1 MTQTQ
6 IVPELHELIAPVER
20 LGSDPSV
27 LQPEQEGIALC
38 LSGGGYR
45 AMLFHVGAIIRLNE
59 LGVLPKLDRISSVS
73 GGSITAGMLAVG
85 WKKLRFNV
93 GGVAENL
100 DECFVAPLRAMGL

>member
-1 MTQTQ
+1 MTQ

-20 LGSDPSV
+20 RGGDPSA

-59 LGVLPKLDRISSVS
+59 LRHPSH
-73 GGSITAGMLAVG
+73 A
-85 WKKLRFNV
+85 
-93 GGVAENL
+93 
-100 DECFVAPLRAMGL
+100 